1 MEENNYIEVSN
12 ELLTDVIKFVDSRYN
27 AFLGDVAYMRG
38 AAASSAAPKTGPRK
52 KTPFVGFGGFAEAK
66 ASRVNEVRMDA
77 CCEEESSSVNE
88 FVDSRID
95 ESFSQ
100 MLLRKIDERG
110 MTDAECYKKASVD
123 RKLFSKIRSDI
134 HYHPAKK
141 TVLAFAIALKMDL
154 EETKSLLM
162 KAGYA
167 LSDGSRGDLV
177 LMYFIMNGKYDI
189 REINGVL
196 FAMDE
201 ELIGG

>member
-1 MEENNYIEVSN
+1 MRNPNANVSR
-12 ELLTDVIKFVDSRYN
+12 ELLEDVIKFVNERYI
-27 AFLGDVAYMRG
+27 APVQYLTGASAACMAGSSKKRLFQGRG
-38 AAASSAAPKTGPRK
+38 MAASAGKCDAVAAAFSMEKCCDE
-52 KTPFVGFGGFAEAK
+52 EASGIDK
-66 ASRVNEVRMDA
+66 
-77 CCEEESSSVNE
+77 
-88 FVDSRID
+88 FIDSKID
-95 ESFSQ
+95 ESFTQ

-110 MTDAECYKKASVD
+110 ITDADCYKKANVD

-134 HYHPAKK
+134 HYHPRKK

-154 EETKSLLM
+154 EETRALLM

-177 LMYFIMNGKYDI
+177 IMYFIINGKYDI

-196 FAMDE
+196 FEMDE